1 MDNRT
6 LVDILMKIIIKYGK
20 ISVCTFD
27 CPVRH
32 VLTGDGKAIS
42 PELFFQT
49 GKWNC
54 VDVFSVEYG
63 RLKRW
68 GYKTSSQQT
77 GWMWGFFHRI
87 SLFAGINSNMMFL
100 YFYFCRDKT
109 VPFVY
114 LIRQLFPARL
124 SKEILQFF
132 LCQIV
137 FYFYHRYPG
146 KVFFSFSFFLY
157 WTFFLQWFLF
167 PFHPEQQ
174 EPLLH

>member
-1 MDNRT
+1 MVCLSRLLVFIKDHCLFFFLSRSVDPHITLASGFPSIFSYQNRSLICMDNRT

-20 ISVCTFD
+20 IPVCTFD

-32 VLTGDGKAIS
+32 VLTGDGKSIS

-54 VDVFSVEYG
+54 VDVFSVEYSC
-63 RLKRW
+63 LKRW
-68 GYKTSSQQT
+68 RYKTSSQQT

-124 SKEILQFF
+124 SK
-132 LCQIV
+132 
-137 FYFYHRYPG
+137 
-146 KVFFSFSFFLY
+146 
-157 WTFFLQWFLF
+157 
-167 PFHPEQQ
+167 
-174 EPLLH
+174 